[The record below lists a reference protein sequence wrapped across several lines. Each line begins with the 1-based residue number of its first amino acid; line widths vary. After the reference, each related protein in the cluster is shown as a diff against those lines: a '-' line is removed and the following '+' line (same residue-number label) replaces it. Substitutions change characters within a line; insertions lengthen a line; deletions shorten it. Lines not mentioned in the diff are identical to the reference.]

1 MAIKNQYDYDN
12 ASEPDLSDFQDE
24 PTFDEFAEYVTLE
37 LLNGR
42 DWKNLSSEI
51 LMIDLAI
58 TGGGYQLA
66 LEWVCKRLTKRRY
79 LEYLEERSVEETT

>member
-1 MAIKNQYDYDN
+1 MIHNNQHDYDN
-12 ASEPDLSDFQDE
+12 ASEPDLSDYQDE

-42 DWKNLSSEI
+42 DWKDLSSEI
-51 LMIDLAI
+51 LMIDLEI

-66 LEWVCKRLTKRRY
+66 LEWVCKRITHRRY
-79 LEYLEERSVEETT
+79 LEYLEELNGDS